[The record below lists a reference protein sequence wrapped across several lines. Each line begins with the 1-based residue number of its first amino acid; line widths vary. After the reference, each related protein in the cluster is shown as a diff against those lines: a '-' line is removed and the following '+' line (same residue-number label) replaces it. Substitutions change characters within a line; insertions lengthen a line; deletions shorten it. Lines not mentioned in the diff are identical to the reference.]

1 MVRVSSLGYFLF
13 LAERCRAVWD
23 FDLHHVG
30 IEALHLVDG
39 LMKQNVET
47 IWGRDGCV
55 EGSRI

>member
-30 IEALHLVDG
+30 IEVLHLVDG
-39 LMKQNVET
+39 LMKET
-47 IWGRDGCV
+47 ECGDYL
-55 EGSRI
+55 GS